1 MVLFNNMKIGILTYH
16 RSHNYGA
23 LLQGIALREVL
34 TRAGHNVTFI
44 DYWPAYHRH
53 MYALFSFHWM
63 MSLNGLK
70 GKLSYLINCVFYY
83 STRKIRKSNFDKFI
97 SEYIEPYT
105 SSVDEYYD
113 VIVHGSDQIWRKQPE
128 INAYNPVYFGMHGIN
143 TPKKISY
150 AASMGILPQKDSE
163 KAILKEY
170 ISHLDSIS
178 VREKSLQELVMNLG
192 FEKVS
197 HDLDPTLLLNQEY
210 WVNKFK
216 LVKNDKPYALYYKI
230 QDSFDIQELRRY
242 AKSKGLNLKVIHSR
256 ARCAESEENI
266 TTASPLQFLQL
277 LYGADTLFTSS
288 FHGLVF
294 ALNFNKPFFASFY
307 KNGSRASSLLRL
319 CDLEH
324 RLVSPKAS
332 ITSVEG
338 AIDYSKVDR
347 VLEGLREISI
357 ENLRESLS
365 FIKSG
370 I

>member
-1 MVLFNNMKIGILTYH
+1 MKIGILTYH

-23 LLQGIALREVL
+23 LLQGIALRKILEDM
-34 TRAGHNVTFI
+34 GHQVTFI

-63 MSLNGLK
+63 MSRKGLK
-70 GKLSYLINCVFYY
+70 GKLSYLKDCLCNY
-83 STRKIRKSNFDKFI
+83 STLKRRKSNFDKFI

-105 SSVDEYYD
+105 SSVDENYD

-128 INAYNPVYFGMHGIN
+128 IKAYNPVYFGKHDIKAQ
-143 TPKKISY
+143 KKISY
-150 AASMGILPQKDSE
+150 AASMGVLPQKNSE
-163 KAILKEY
+163 NAILKDY
-170 ISHLDSIS
+170 MSHLDCIS

-242 AKSKGLNLKVIHSR
+242 AKSKGLDLKVIHSK

-277 LYGADTLFTSS
+277 IYGASMIFTSS
-288 FHGLVF
+288 FHGLAF
-294 ALNFNKPFFASFY
+294 SLIFQKPFYASFT
-307 KNGSRASSLLRL
+307 KNADRAMSLLKQ
-319 CDLEH
+319 CNLEGH
-324 RLVSPKAS
+324 FLAPQSTISS
-332 ITSVEG
+332 IEK
-338 AIDYSKVDR
+338 AIDYLNVDFT
-347 VLEGLREISI
+347 LDKLRSISI
-357 ENLRESLS
+357 ANLEECLS
-365 FIKSG
+365 F
-370 I
+370 